1 MNLLNPG
8 ESRAV
13 TVLVGQTLYV
23 STTGSTTVTATS
35 GLGISAGLI
44 ATVDG
49 SQTFGPYALN
59 GVITLL
65 PKLVNCEYEVK
76 YPTYTFIVSSA
87 APNDADGLPDGTIYI
102 QTA

>member
-8 ESRAV
+8 TSLPLAI
-13 TVLVGQTLYV
+13 LPGQTLYV
-23 STTGSTTVTATS
+23 STTGNTTVTATS

-49 SQTFGPYALN
+49 SQTFGPYALP

-65 PKLVNCEYEVK
+65 ARLVDCTYEVA
-76 YPTYTFIVSSA
+76 YPTNQIVVSSA
-87 APNDADGLPDGTIYI
+87 APDDADGLPNGTIYI